1 MQELY
6 LIEQSTI
13 SDLDELIDI
22 ENKLFDYSD
31 VKLSRRAFR
40 YHNNSQNLLLV
51 SRVKKGKNSVISG
64 YILVLF
70 YRKSARI
77 YSVAVIPEYQ
87 KLGIASA
94 LLDNSI
100 KMSANT
106 GKAKMA
112 LEVKVSNESAIRLY
126 KRLGF
131 TCKKIIPDYYLDGT
145 DAFRMEMPLKN
156 PIPINRS
163 QKPGF

>member
-1 MQELY
+1 MQKLY
-6 LIEQSTI
+6 SIGRSTL
-13 SDLDELIDI
+13 SDLDKLVDI

-51 SRVKKGKNSVISG
+51 ARAKRGKNSIISG
-64 YILVLF
+64 YLLVLL
-70 YRKSARI
+70 YRRSARI

-94 LLDNSI
+94 LLDISI
-100 KMSANT
+100 KMAANL
-106 GKAKMA
+106 GRVKMA

-131 TCKKIIPDYYLDGT
+131 ICKKVIPGYYMDRT
-145 DAFRMEMPLKN
+145 DAFRMEMPLMTQTAYNK
-156 PIPINRS
+156 
-163 QKPGF
+163 